1 MPEELIGEVTH
12 WFGNINVGVIKVNK
26 GTLKVGD
33 TIHIT
38 GHGADFTQTID
49 SLEVDKQPVEELG
62 VGQEAGLKLTDKAK
76 EGCEVH
82 LVTE

>member
-1 MPEELIGEVTH
+1 MPEELIGEITH
-12 WFGNINVGVIKVNK
+12 YFGHLSVGVIKVNK

-33 TIHIT
+33 NIHIT

-49 SLEVDKQPVEELG
+49 SLQVDKQPVAEIKAGE
-62 VGQEAGLKLTDKAK
+62 EAGLKLNEKVK
-76 EGCEVH
+76 EGCKVS